1 MAKIPL
7 HMVVVV
13 NVFLSVKDTH
23 CAKSSLLA
31 PLPLLANVQT
41 FLYVLKI
48 VLKGLKH
55 ETSNDCNAHEMCDG
69 KVIKSNPTPI
79 ALCTTSK

>member
-1 MAKIPL
+1 
-7 HMVVVV
+7 
-13 NVFLSVKDTH
+13 
-23 CAKSSLLA
+23 
-31 PLPLLANVQT
+31 
-41 FLYVLKI
+41 
-48 VLKGLKH
+48 LKGLKH